1 MRVVRKDVIFSINL
15 PFVISTGVRNGY
27 AKSSYV
33 GMMPLRASLALMVLP
48 LRTPMRK
55 CCAIYF
61 VSPFL
66 TPVEITDIAVEG
78 SATPVSVILSLS
90 VRVFAFITRC
100 SLYRVINK
108 EEL

>member
-1 MRVVRKDVIFSINL
+1 M
-15 PFVISTGVRNGY
+15 ISTGVRNGY

-33 GMMPLRASLALMVLP
+33 GVMPLRASLALMVLP

-90 VRVFAFITRC
+90 VSLSVRVFACITRC